1 MRHYFGHGTAAVFA
15 PLEPLGRAEQVSRRL
30 TDAIE
35 LELLTDGTQLPGE
48 IELAAAFGV
57 ATVTI
62 REALADLRRR
72 GLIETRRGRGGG
84 SFVRTPEGGPSDL
97 SRQRLRARSVV
108 ELRDMGDLYAIVSG
122 GAAALAAQRSS
133 ADDVR
138 LLRAAWE
145 ELAGATDAGARCRA
159 DARFRVLVA
168 VAAQSP
174 RLYRA
179 EIDLQAEVGTL
190 LWLASEKTDGT
201 HTHRADLE
209 RCAAILDAI
218 EERASERARCVAEHR
233 VRDATARMIEH
244 RLTEEEL

>member
-1 MRHYFGHGTAAVFA
+1 MRHYYGHGTAAVFA
-15 PLEPLGRAEQVSRRL
+15 PLEPMGRAEQVSRRL
-30 TDAIE
+30 ADAIE
-35 LELLTDGTQLPGE
+35 LELLTDGAQLPGE

-62 REALADLRRR
+62 REALADLRSR
-72 GLIETRRGRGGG
+72 GLIRTRRGRGGG
-84 SFVRTPEGGPSDL
+84 SFVCTPEGGPGSL
-97 SRQRLRARSVV
+97 SRQRLRERSVV

-122 GAAALAAQRSS
+122 GAAALAAERSS
-133 ADDVR
+133 GDDVR
-138 LLRAAWE
+138 LLRATYE
-145 ELAGATDAGARCRA
+145 ELAASQDAGARRRA
-159 DARFRVLVA
+159 DARFRVLLA

-190 LWLASEKTDGT
+190 LWLASEKADGT
-201 HTHRADLE
+201 DAHRADLE
-209 RCAAILDAI
+209 HCAVILEAI
-218 EERASERARCVAEHR
+218 EERVSERARCVAERR